1 MNTQCRS
8 MKAFSFS
15 NTGKTEWN
23 QNTNQTEGSIT
34 GKKRTFW
41 ELCAIKLR
49 SLRSKVSFIMGFAL
63 SLLPPRR
70 DLSSTYLISTS
81 SISVCAKRE
90 SQHDRVC
97 ASVSVY
103 SSVSVL
109 CPWYACKC
117 CDTITRSDGG
127 VPYEVVNCLMWS
139 GPRNVLQREISCL
152 NMLYKWS
159 ARLWSS
165 FKGVG
170 FN

>member
-1 MNTQCRS
+1 MEPKYKLEQR
-8 MKAFSFS
+8 KYY
-15 NTGKTEWN
+15 W
-23 QNTNQTEGSIT
+23 Q
-34 GKKRTFW
+34 KKKLTFW
-41 ELCAIKLR
+41 DLCAIRLL

-63 SLLPPRR
+63 SPLPPRR

-97 ASVSVY
+97 ASVCVY
-103 SSVSVL
+103 SSMSVL

-117 CDTITRSDGG
+117 CDTITRSDAS
-127 VPYEVVNCLMWS
+127 VLCEVVNCLMWS
-139 GPRNVLQREISCL
+139 GPRNVLQRELSCL

-165 FKGVG
+165 FKGG
-170 FN
+170 WL